1 MTLERDAARLWRT
14 PLFSEVDP
22 AQLKMLAFA
31 AVRVNR
37 RPGEILIRQAE
48 KTNAAFVIISGKA
61 KYTPE
66 HGSAQSEH
74 YLLPGAIIGEYALL
88 TGKPSPVTV
97 VAAQNLI
104 AMKISKELITRFT
117 REFPEI
123 GERMLR
129 AWKRKMR
136 RTSQQLRQ
144 FYAILDQDF

>member
-1 MTLERDAARLWRT
+1 MTLEKDAARLWRT

-31 AVRVNR
+31 AIRVRR

-48 KTNAAFVIISGKA
+48 KTNAAFVILRGRA

-66 HGSAQSEH
+66 NTTRQEERHLE
-74 YLLPGAIIGEYALL
+74 PGAIIGEFALL
-88 TGKPSPVTV
+88 TGKPSTVTI
-97 VAAQNLI
+97 VAAEELEALKVTRDLI
-104 AMKISKELITRFT
+104 ERFT

-129 AWKRKMR
+129 AWRRRMR

-144 FYAILDQDF
+144 YYALLDTSR

>member
-1 MTLERDAARLWRT
+1 MTLEKDAARLWRT

-31 AVRVNR
+31 AVRVKR

-66 HGSAQSEH
+66 GGASRSERQ
-74 YLLPGAIIGEYALL
+74 LEPGAIIGEIALL
-88 TGKPSPVTV
+88 TGKPSPVTI
-97 VAAQNLI
+97 VAAEHLVAI
-104 AMKISKELITRFT
+104 KISRELIERFT
-117 REFPEI
+117 HEFPEI

-144 FYAILDQDF
+144 FYAILEKDA